1 VVVVTARVHQL
12 VLVLL
17 LVVTAIAANSGEAAC
32 AVSFDLADLLHLVV
46 PGGSGTVRAGLVVCL
61 APLVD
66 LLEELVAL
74 SSELADELEARR
86 RWLRWW
92 LRCEMETVDDGRL
105 GRAAAGGEGREE
117 AGENKELAV
126 EVSRRWRSIALCW
139 WRFSAVLTRLRGL
152 GLGAPSQGGAP
163 ARAMGPVG
171 LLGRGRVGE
180 SCVRAIVV
188 DGVGGGGF

>member
-32 AVSFDLADLLHLVV
+32 GLLR
-46 PGGSGTVRAGLVVCL
+46 PGRPPPSRRSRRQRHRARGWVCL

-92 LRCEMETVDDGRL
+92 LRCEMETADDGRL

-126 EVSRRWRSIALCW
+126 EVSDA
-139 WRFSAVLTRLRGL
+139 
-152 GLGAPSQGGAP
+152 GA
-163 ARAMGPVG
+163 R
-171 LLGRGRVGE
+171 
-180 SCVRAIVV
+180 
-188 DGVGGGGF
+188 